1 MATGDVYAG
10 ILVFSGSDSD
20 TIQPDSGDEV
30 TIHNLWYN
38 GEFSIII
45 TDGSNEV
52 TIQSV
57 AGNDGITYIP
67 IHITHSYYIK
77 ITETA
82 GTSGLFGYDGI
93 KTKD

>member
-1 MATGDVYAG
+1 MSAGDVYAG
-10 ILVFSGSDSD
+10 ILVFSGSDD
-20 TIQPDSGDEV
+20 NLIQPDVGDEV

-38 GEFSIII
+38 GEFEIII

-52 TIQSV
+52 TIQTVS
-57 AGNDGITYIP
+57 GTDGITYIP
-67 IHITHSYYIK
+67 IHITNSYYIK
-77 ITETA
+77 VTETG